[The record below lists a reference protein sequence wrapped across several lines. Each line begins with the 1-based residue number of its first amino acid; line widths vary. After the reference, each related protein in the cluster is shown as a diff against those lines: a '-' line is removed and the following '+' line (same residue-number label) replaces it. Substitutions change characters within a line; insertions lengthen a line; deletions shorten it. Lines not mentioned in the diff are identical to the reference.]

1 MSDDGDD
8 IYGEEALTPI
18 RPTKG
23 KKGAV
28 SIEALLPS
36 EVPEGEDTDR
46 VLAFFPLNDFGNAKR
61 LIVRFGED
69 LMFVRDVGWYAWN
82 GACWNHADGADEAVK
97 KAHMVAQAIAGE
109 VKALKETPG
118 KAEERIPPLA
128 RHCVQSGNAA
138 RVASMLSTAA
148 TYLTVPGD
156 TLDTDPHLL
165 AAPNGTVRLGTHCAM
180 RGSVREDRITRVLGV
195 DYAQGASCPKFES
208 FLVDIMPDPDM
219 RAFLQRIFGYCLTA
233 STIEQAFFIFW
244 GSGNNGKSVL
254 MNLMRAAM
262 GEYAMNSPV
271 STFLAKREG
280 NGGSEA
286 SPDLAR
292 LPGARLVT
300 AAEPPE
306 GARLDEAKVKEM
318 SSGELMTARHLNQ
331 GFFDYRPVFKA
342 IISTNHRPTIRGADH
357 GIWRRIRLVPFTVQ
371 IEADKVDRNLEAKLM
386 KELPG
391 ILQWMI
397 TGAEEWF
404 AVGLRPPAKAIAAV
418 EDYRASEDP
427 VGEFLKAR
435 CELTRDAQDP
445 STGRAYEIS
454 AKRLRAEY
462 KAWCEEEG
470 LEPLGAKT
478 FGSKV
483 IARGIT
489 TRKSMGLTLYVGVH
503 LNSDP
508 IPGQGE

>member
-1 MSDDGDD
+1 M
-8 IYGEEALTPI
+8 P
-18 RPTKG
+18 
-23 KKGAV
+23 
-28 SIEALLPS
+28 
-36 EVPEGEDTDR
+36 
-46 VLAFFPLNDFGNAKR
+46 
-61 LIVRFGED
+61 
-69 LMFVRDVGWYAWN
+69 
-82 GACWNHADGADEAVK
+82 
-97 KAHMVAQAIAGE
+97 KAQ
-109 VKALKETPG
+109 
-118 KAEERIPPLA
+118 
-128 RHCVQSGNAA
+128 
-138 RVASMLSTAA
+138 
-148 TYLTVPGD
+148 
-156 TLDTDPHLL
+156 
-165 AAPNGTVRLGTHCAM
+165 
-180 RGSVREDRITRVLGV
+180 
-195 DYAQGASCPKFES
+195 CPKFES

-435 CELTRDAQDP
+435 CEITRDAQDP

-470 LEPLGAKT
+470 LEPLGAKDLWQQGDRPRDHHAQEHGADPVRGRASQQRPHSRPGRMT
-478 FGSKV
+478 GRMREQGTIGASKGR
-483 IARGIT
+483 ARRNILSV
-489 TRKSMGLTLYVGVH
+489 RSRALTQVAYRFPPLLPH
-503 LNSDP
+503 PPWIL
-508 IPGQGE
+508 